1 MLTVLTWV
9 MRCRVHGG
17 QVMESVTM
25 DCLFHGVNGVMAL
38 IIAMTTQMK
47 RTVKEVF
54 FVPEWKENAHQIS
67 ILEHKE
73 LISFPASGDFLS
85 STDYLCKQF
94 VPRWGLKKCQAWSGS
109 QLFDTLMVFLK
120 DFFEKLILKRNPQTT
135 KKHAKFYP
143 ACNELLSWK
152 VWQKNYENQ
161 QVIGLWSPEI
171 AVMDGAF
178 LSVSDAICEQ
188 RGTDLHAL
196 PCSLIWTVSVHWHIF
211 QYPMIPSESNVGHY
225 QPAWMCRLFRACV
238 VHKLHKGS
246 FSELCIMLSL
256 LFNSEFM
263 NTTPRWDTF
272 SDQQKTDIFLHLQI
286 NLCCGISRAW
296 NCIVKTL
303 LLLNMTCPVLA
314 TV

>member
-1 MLTVLTWV
+1 M
-9 MRCRVHGG
+9 
-17 QVMESVTM
+17 
-25 DCLFHGVNGVMAL
+25 
-38 IIAMTTQMK
+38 
-47 RTVKEVF
+47 
-54 FVPEWKENAHQIS
+54 
-67 ILEHKE
+67 
-73 LISFPASGDFLS
+73 SG
-85 STDYLCKQF
+85 
-94 VPRWGLKKCQAWSGS
+94 
-109 QLFDTLMVFLK
+109 LK

-143 ACNELLSWK
+143 ACNKLLSWK

-211 QYPMIPSESNVGHY
+211 QYPMILSESNVGHY

-263 NTTPRWDTF
+263 NTQMRHFFWPTKNWYFLTSPNKPLLWHFKGMELHSENPSLAEHDMPCL
-272 SDQQKTDIFLHLQI
+272 SNSVDPDQLASVEANSSESALFVIKYVNSYQKPGSS
-286 NLCCGISRAW
+286 NLIGWKLEVGVAS
-296 NCIVKTL
+296 
-303 LLLNMTCPVLA
+303 
-314 TV
+314 